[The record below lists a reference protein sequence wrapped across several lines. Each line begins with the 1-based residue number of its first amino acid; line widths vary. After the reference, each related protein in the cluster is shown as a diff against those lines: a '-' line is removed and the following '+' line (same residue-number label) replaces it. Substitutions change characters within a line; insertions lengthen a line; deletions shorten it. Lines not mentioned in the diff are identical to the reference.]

1 MRRQLKTQ
9 LTELIGQLRAL
20 NRQLLIEAG
29 QGEAAALGDALADE
43 QDAMISVGNRIEAAE
58 GEGTEA
64 VRLLERGCEVLWR
77 ISQAGQEVPGGHE
90 AVGQEEPEEHRLS
103 EDSPLSGDGLLLED
117 GPLSGNSALWEL
129 LDQLLSR
136 VCEEIEGLPEQ
147 IVAVFLPYKA
157 SMWDCME
164 SVWRAASA
172 DPGCIAY
179 VVPVPYFDLKDGEVV
194 GRHYEGYNLP
204 DYVPVVDYRKLS
216 LEELQPEMVFVHN
229 PFDDCNLV
237 TRLLPE
243 YFSENLKKYTRKLV
257 YIPYYVT
264 GDAVYVTHRYQP
276 SYHNFDY
283 IVTQSEKMIDSYDPV
298 IPREKFLPFG
308 SPVADRILYMEEHKL
323 DIPEEWKPMLPNG
336 RDFGGRRTVMLNTS
350 ISLLLQQ
357 RGRFL
362 DKLEYIF
369 RLIRGM
375 NDILLI
381 WRPHPLLRATAE
393 SLASDLAERL
403 RQLEDMFLK
412 EKLGVLDREPDVG
425 VTVALCDAYLGET
438 ASSMIHMF
446 GIAGKPRFYI
456 NLIIPGEGGLP
467 GEAGGNPDGLHP
479 ALLRM
484 NREGLVSGEC
494 MPGRKLY
501 RGADGSYRGEI
512 SCSCRLQDRE
522 YFILNEYGWIVE
534 RKLADGA
541 MRPVAAVPG
550 FEIYREDA
558 YSRMEAKGEE
568 LAVYPKKAEGIVYY
582 NLRTGGLRKVF
593 GECLGQDAGEPQAEC
608 AAREGQGTREL
619 RAECA
624 ARESQVISESQ
635 PERTPQEGSVFREL
649 PESLVAAIRAGLL
662 KKGNLDHTWHEG
674 DACALQDYFYFLQTA
689 GEDELRGYTGTYQ
702 VWLATMDGTCGEKV
716 YGAVKEAVLESCRPE
731 E

>member
-9 LTELIGQLRAL
+9 LTELIGQLKAL
-20 NRQLLIEAG
+20 NRQILIEAK
-29 QGEAAALGDALADE
+29 QGGVTALGDALADE

-64 VRLLERGCEVLWR
+64 VRLLERGCEVLWNL
-77 ISQAGQEVPGGHE
+77 SQAG
-90 AVGQEEPEEHRLS
+90 VGQEMPVGHEEPVEHRLP
-103 EDSPLSGDGLLLED
+103 EDSLLVED
-117 GPLSGNSALWEL
+117 GPLSGHGALWEQ
-129 LDQLLSR
+129 LDQLLDR
-136 VCEEIEGLPEQ
+136 VCEEIEKLPEQ

-164 SVWRAASA
+164 SVWKAACE
-172 DPGCIAY
+172 DPLCIPY
-179 VVPVPYFDLKDGEVV
+179 VVPVPYFDLKDGEIV
-194 GRHYEGYNLP
+194 GRRYEGYNLP

-216 LEELQPEMVFVHN
+216 LEELQPDMAFVHN
-229 PFDDCNLV
+229 PFDGFNLV
-237 TRLLPE
+237 TRLQPE

-276 SYHNFDY
+276 SYLNFDY
-283 IVTQSEKMIDSYDPV
+283 IVTQSEKMMDSYDPV

-308 SPVADRILYMEEHKL
+308 SPIADRILYMEEHKPA
-323 DIPEEWKPMLPNG
+323 IPEEWKPMLPNG

-375 NDILLI
+375 EGILLV
-381 WRPHPLLRATAE
+381 WRPHPLLHATAE
-393 SLASDLAERL
+393 SLAAPLADRL
-403 RQLEDMFLK
+403 RRLEDMFLK

-446 GIAGKPRFYI
+446 GIAGKPRFHI
-456 NLIIPGEGGLP
+456 NLIIPGECGLS
-467 GEAGGNPDGLHP
+467 GEAGGNPDGMHP
-479 ALLRM
+479 FLLRM
-484 NREGLVSGEC
+484 NREGLVPGEC

-501 RGADGSYRGEI
+501 RGEDGSYRGQI

-522 YFILNEYGWIVE
+522 YFILDEYGWIVE
-534 RKLADGA
+534 RNLADGA

-558 YSRMEAKGEE
+558 YRRMEADGEE
-568 LAVYPKKAEGIVYY
+568 LVIYPEKAEGIVYY

-593 GECLGQDAGEPQAEC
+593 GECPGAGHDARGS
-608 AAREGQGTREL
+608 

-624 ARESQVISESQ
+624 ARESRGIIESRA
-635 PERTPQEGSVFREL
+635 ERTPQEGSGFREL
-649 PESLVAAIRAGLL
+649 PESLVAAIRASRL
-662 KKGNLDHTWHEG
+662 KKGNLDHTWYES

-689 GEDELRGYTGTYQ
+689 GEEEMKGFTGSYQ
-702 VWLATMDGTCGEKV
+702 AWLATMDGTCGEKV
-716 YGAVKEAVLESCRPE
+716 YGAVKEALLGAQASGAE
-731 E
+731 

>member
-20 NRQLLIEAG
+20 NRQLLIEAE
-29 QGEAAALGDALADE
+29 QGGAAALGDALADE

-64 VRLLERGCEVLWR
+64 VRLLERGCEVLWG
-77 ISQAGQEVPGGHE
+77 ISQAE
-90 AVGQEEPEEHRLS
+90 AGDSLMPE
-103 EDSPLSGDGLLLED
+103 DGL
-117 GPLSGNSALWEL
+117 PSGHSSLWEQ
-129 LDQLLSR
+129 LDQLLAR

-194 GRHYEGYNLP
+194 GRRYEGYNLP

-283 IVTQSEKMIDSYDPV
+283 IVTQSEKMMDSYDPV

-308 SPVADRILYMEEHKL
+308 SPIADRILYMEEHKPG
-323 DIPEEWKPMLPNG
+323 IPEEWKPMLPNG

-375 NDILLI
+375 DDILLI

-393 SLASDLAERL
+393 SLAADLAERL
-403 RQLEDMFLK
+403 RRLEDMFLK

-484 NREGLVSGEC
+484 NREGLVSGES

-512 SCSCRLQDRE
+512 SCICRLQDRE

-541 MRPVAAVPG
+541 MCPVAAVPG

-568 LAVYPKKAEGIVYY
+568 LAIYPEKAEGIVYY

-593 GECLGQDAGEPQAEC
+593 GECLE
-608 AAREGQGTREL
+608 
-619 RAECA
+619 
-624 ARESQVISESQ
+624 
-635 PERTPQEGSVFREL
+635 PERTPQEGSGFREL
-649 PESLVAAIRAGLL
+649 PESLVAAIRANLL
-662 KKGNLDHTWHEG
+662 KKGNLDHTWYES

-731 E
+731 G

>member
-20 NRQLLIEAG
+20 NRQLLIEAE
-29 QGEAAALGDALADE
+29 QGGAAALGDALADE

-64 VRLLERGCEVLWR
+64 VRLLERGCEVLWG
-77 ISQAGQEVPGGHE
+77 ISQAEAGDARRRLEMPGGHE

-103 EDSPLSGDGLLLED
+103 EDGFLSGH
-117 GPLSGNSALWEL
+117 SSLWEQ
-129 LDQLLSR
+129 LDQLLAR

-194 GRHYEGYNLP
+194 GRRYEGYNLP

-283 IVTQSEKMIDSYDPV
+283 IVTQSEKMMDSYDPV

-308 SPVADRILYMEEHKL
+308 SPIADRILYMEEHKP

-336 RDFGGRRTVMLNTS
+336 RDFGGRRAVMLNTS

-369 RLIRGM
+369 RPIRGM
-375 NDILLI
+375 DDILLI

-393 SLASDLAERL
+393 SLAADLAERL
-403 RQLEDMFLK
+403 RRLEDMFLK

-484 NREGLVSGEC
+484 NREGLVSGES

-512 SCSCRLQDRE
+512 SCICRLQDRE

-534 RKLADGA
+534 RKLEDGA

-568 LAVYPKKAEGIVYY
+568 LAIYPKKAEGIVYY
-582 NLRTGGLRKVF
+582 NLRTGGLRKAF
-593 GECLGQDAGEPQAEC
+593 GECPGQDAREPQAEY
-608 AAREGQGTREL
+608 T
-619 RAECA
+619 
-624 ARESQVISESQ
+624 ARESQAISESQ
-635 PERTPQEGSVFREL
+635 AECAPQEGSAFREL
-649 PESLVAAIRAGLL
+649 PESLVAAIRASLL
-662 KKGNLDHTWHEG
+662 KKGNLDHTWYEG

-716 YGAVKEAVLESCRPE
+716 YGTVKEAVLESCRPE

>member
-9 LTELIGQLRAL
+9 LTELIGQLKAL
-20 NRQLLIEAG
+20 NRQILIEAK
-29 QGEAAALGDALADE
+29 QGGVTALGDALADE

-64 VRLLERGCEVLWR
+64 VRLLERGCEVLWG
-77 ISQAGQEVPGGHE
+77 ISQAEAGDARRRLEMPGGHE

-103 EDSPLSGDGLLLED
+103 EDGFLSGH
-117 GPLSGNSALWEL
+117 SSLWEQ
-129 LDQLLSR
+129 LDQLLAR

-194 GRHYEGYNLP
+194 GRRYEGYNLP

-283 IVTQSEKMIDSYDPV
+283 IVTQSEKMMDSYDPV

-308 SPVADRILYMEEHKL
+308 SPIADRILYMEEHKPG
-323 DIPEEWKPMLPNG
+323 IPEEWKPMLPNG

-375 NDILLI
+375 DDILLI

-393 SLASDLAERL
+393 SLAADLAERL
-403 RQLEDMFLK
+403 RRLEDMFLK

-484 NREGLVSGEC
+484 NREGLVSGES

-512 SCSCRLQDRE
+512 SCICRLQDRE

-541 MRPVAAVPG
+541 MCPVAAVPG

-568 LAVYPKKAEGIVYY
+568 LAIYPEKAEGIVYY

-593 GECLGQDAGEPQAEC
+593 GECLE
-608 AAREGQGTREL
+608 
-619 RAECA
+619 
-624 ARESQVISESQ
+624 
-635 PERTPQEGSVFREL
+635 PERTPQEGSGFREL
-649 PESLVAAIRAGLL
+649 PESLVAAIRANLL
-662 KKGNLDHTWHEG
+662 KKGNLDHTWYES

-731 E
+731 G

>member
-20 NRQLLIEAG
+20 NRQLLIEAE
-29 QGEAAALGDALADE
+29 QGGAAALGDALADE

-64 VRLLERGCEVLWR
+64 VRLLERGCEVLWG
-77 ISQAGQEVPGGHE
+77 ISQAEAGDARRRLEMPGGHE

-103 EDSPLSGDGLLLED
+103 EDGFLSGH
-117 GPLSGNSALWEL
+117 SSLWEQ
-129 LDQLLSR
+129 LDQLLAR

-194 GRHYEGYNLP
+194 GRRYEGYNLP

-283 IVTQSEKMIDSYDPV
+283 IVTQSEKMMDSYDPV

-308 SPVADRILYMEEHKL
+308 SPIADRILYMEEHKPG
-323 DIPEEWKPMLPNG
+323 IPEEWKSMLPNG

-375 NDILLI
+375 DDILLI

-393 SLASDLAERL
+393 SLAADLAERL
-403 RQLEDMFLK
+403 RRLEDMFLK

-484 NREGLVSGEC
+484 NREGLVSGES

-512 SCSCRLQDRE
+512 SCICRLQDRE

-534 RKLADGA
+534 RKLEDGA

-568 LAVYPKKAEGIVYY
+568 LAIYPEKAEGIVYY

-593 GECLGQDAGEPQAEC
+593 GECLE
-608 AAREGQGTREL
+608 
-619 RAECA
+619 
-624 ARESQVISESQ
+624 
-635 PERTPQEGSVFREL
+635 PERTPQEGSGFREL
-649 PESLVAAIRAGLL
+649 PESLVAAIRANFL
-662 KKGNLDHTWHEG
+662 KKGNLDHTWYES

-702 VWLATMDGTCGEKV
+702 AWLATMDGTCGEKV